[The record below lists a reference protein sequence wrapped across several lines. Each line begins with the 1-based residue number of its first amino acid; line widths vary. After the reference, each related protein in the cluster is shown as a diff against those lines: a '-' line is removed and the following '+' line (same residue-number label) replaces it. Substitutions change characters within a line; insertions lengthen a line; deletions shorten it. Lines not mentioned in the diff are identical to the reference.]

1 SAAELSEQTE
11 DDRGF
16 LTSLLEKNLS
26 GAGRQVVIR
35 GFKGALSSRA
45 TFEQLIIADDEGTWL
60 TLNNGAIQWNR
71 SALLVGRIEIAEL
84 SASEILLPRLPGTGE
99 NGKPKA
105 EAKEFA
111 LPELP
116 VSVNIDTIRADR
128 VELGEPVIGLPAA
141 ISMAGSMS
149 LAGGEGNAD
158 LNIKR
163 LDGPRGEFVLS
174 AGYIN
179 ETKNLSLNLSLDEA
193 KDGLLVNLVDLYDKP
208 SVTAQIS

>member
-1 SAAELSEQTE
+1 WPWTGILMRRLVIFLFAIFLPLAVLAQSAAELSEQAE

-99 NGKPKA
+99 DGKPKA

-149 LAGGEGNAD
+149 LSGGAGNAD

-163 LDGPRGEFVLS
+163 LDGQWGEF
-174 AGYIN
+174 
-179 ETKNLSLNLSLDEA
+179 
-193 KDGLLVNLVDLYDKP
+193 
-208 SVTAQIS
+208 